1 MTEPILERVVR
12 GIAEAENVT
21 PTELSMSVEQYVS
34 TDAIRE
40 LADHDN
46 DSWRLRFETR
56 DHVVEITGTDAVRVD
71 GEPVEPRF

>member
-1 MTEPILERVVR
+1 MTESILERVVR

-21 PTELSMSVEQYVS
+21 PLELPVSIERYVS

-40 LADHDN
+40 LVDHDN

-56 DHVVEITGTDAVRVD
+56 DLVAEITGNDAVRVD
-71 GEPVEPRF
+71 GEPVEPLS